1 MRVFGRFLLCG
12 LCCVSSAPAL
22 AQNASCAASATG
34 PTLIINVIG
43 LKDRK
48 GRLRAE
54 LYPDNDTDFL
64 ADNDL
69 LVKQGKPF
77 RRVDLEL
84 PKASGTTLCLYA
96 PGTGSYALSVLHD
109 RDLNLKFG
117 VLSDGVGFAGNPT
130 LGRSKPKA
138 AQARIVVGPGVTRVN
153 IVLNYLRG
161 FSFSPLAK

>member
-1 MRVFGRFLLCG
+1 LCG
-12 LCCVSSAPAL
+12 LWLACPTPSY
-22 AQNASCAASATG
+22 AQNGACPASVIG

-54 LYPDNDTDFL
+54 LYPDNDMDFL

-84 PKASGTTLCLYA
+84 PKTAGTMLCLYA
-96 PGTGSYALSVLHD
+96 PGTGTYALSVLHD

-117 VLSDGVGFAGNPT
+117 VLSDGVGFAGNPK

-161 FSFSPLAK
+161 FSFSPLGK